1 MIHVHN
7 AISLAR
13 DMQKRSFMGV
23 PQAIILTLKSRLFF
37 KCEIATTKTQL

>member
-13 DMQKRSFMGV
+13 DMQKMSFMGV
-23 PQAIILTLKSRLFF
+23 PQAIILTLKLGLFL
-37 KCEIATTKTQL
+37 KCEITTTKTQL